1 MLHFNQQ
8 SKIVFF
14 RKPVNFHKGI
24 DSLVHIIKIELGLEL
39 VPNLFILFCNRK
51 RNRIKIILLHANRF
65 ILLSTRLEKT
75 LKFKYQENVVFDPTS
90 LDQFLNTTVT
100 RSHAQ
105 RFKTPQN

>member
-14 RKPVNFHKGI
+14 HKPVNFHKGI

-39 VPNLFILFCNRK
+39 APNLFILFCNRK
-51 RNRIKIILLHANRF
+51 KNRIKIIYQHASQL

-75 LKFKYQENVVFDPTS
+75 LKFKYQENVIFDQTS
-90 LDQFLNTTVT
+90 LDQFLHTTVT
-100 RSHAQ
+100 RRHAP
-105 RFKTPQN
+105 RFKTP